1 MFKKILTF
9 LYLILLIVALYFF
22 QVFVIDNR
30 DLFGVKPNLILI
42 LVIVVSLWYGI
53 YKGTIFAFIIG
64 FITDIIF
71 GNTSGMF
78 LISYTL
84 TGAITGLINYNYRRE
99 NKISLVY
106 VTLISTAIFEVIQYM
121 EYLFLTHT
129 YSSIL
134 YFIRQIILASILNTI
149 IVFIIYRLI
158 YKVVEYFEASL
169 RKEHSL

>member
-30 DLFGVKPNLILI
+30 DLFGVKPILI

-129 YSSIL
+129 YSSIF
-134 YFIRQIILASILNTI
+134 YFIKQIILASILNTI

>member
-129 YSSIL
+129 YSSIF
-134 YFIRQIILASILNTI
+134 YFIKQIILASILNTI